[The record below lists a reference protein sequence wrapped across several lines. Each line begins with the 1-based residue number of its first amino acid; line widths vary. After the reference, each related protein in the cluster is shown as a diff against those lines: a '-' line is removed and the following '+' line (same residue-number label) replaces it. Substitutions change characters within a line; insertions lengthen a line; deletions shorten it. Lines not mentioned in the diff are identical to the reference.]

1 MGVAELLTLIALL
14 ALALYGIDAHR
25 REKRRQFILR
35 ESMPQDLQEGRL
47 IASEHFITTDAPR
60 KMHGALDQLYR
71 LKTDQ
76 CVLSDTKT
84 RPQPRVYRKDIVQL
98 SVYRVIL
105 QRKGYQMA
113 DYGYVRLVTPEGV
126 TYKKANLLSEAET
139 VQEYDRTKQVLNREV
154 SPTIADHKGMC
165 ASCAQQ
171 INCDEW
177 QFVSGS

>member
-1 MGVAELLTLIALL
+1 MGIVELLTLISLL

-35 ESMPQDLQEGRL
+35 ERMPQELQEARL
-47 IASEHFITTDAPR
+47 IASEHFITTDEPR

-71 LKTDQ
+71 LKTNA

-113 DYGYVRLVTPEGV
+113 DHAYVRIVTPEGIS
-126 TYKKANLLSEAET
+126 YKPVSLLSEEET

-154 SPTIADHKGMC
+154 KPLIAEHKGMC
-165 ASCAQQ
+165 GSCAQQ

-177 QFVSGS
+177 RFVSGS